1 MAAHALLIEVRLLD
15 GRYHGLGDWPP
26 SPFRLFAALIA
37 GAFGGRWVAESR
49 QDKDAAFRW
58 LEGLRQPE
66 IVAPPARRARATT
79 IYVPNN
85 DSDVAYAKETC
96 DEQREALRKQK
107 TEKLSVPWLFE
118 PDVPI
123 LYAWRFEDGAGHAD
137 RIAALT
143 ERLFALG
150 RGIDTAFA
158 SAEIVDAA
166 VAEARLLDHGGPL
179 FVPGG
184 AGEGERLACPTR
196 GSFLSLVE
204 RHAAETARF
213 TTYREGR
220 TTRTSFR
227 KAPSARAVQ
236 VAYARPSTFLLFE
249 LRGTDGK
256 FRPQPVERALAL
268 TLAVRDRLVERLS
281 AALPEQAAHVRRYA
295 KGDRDAPDTDKA
307 LRLRFLT
314 LPSIGHAHAGL
325 ALRRL
330 AVEIPS
336 GCPLRVEDVTWGLS
350 GLDVSEID
358 ADTGKIL
365 HDGPMLVPATD
376 RSMLGRFVATAR
388 RWRTVTPVALPV
400 AARTGRRGD
409 ERLQAETLAAG
420 RLADALRHAGR
431 DARGTMLAVRREPF
445 HADGVTAD
453 RFAGDRFGA
462 VGLAHAEIVFPQPIA
477 GPLVLG
483 DGRFLGLGLFAP
495 VDEVPDILAFR
506 LDGDAVPPALAPRLA
521 AAARRA
527 VMARVRDALNLRPD
541 AGLPLYFSGHA
552 TDGAPAR
559 TGTHD
564 HLFVAVEPGDA
575 PRLLVVAPHHAARR
589 EATRDECSHLAT
601 LERALDGFERLVAG
615 RDGAFG
621 LVPLVEPASG
631 DRLVGPAPAWV
642 SATAF
647 RPTRHP
653 KRGEDPAAFLA
664 ADIADECR
672 ARGLPAP
679 AGIEIIELWE
689 GPRGGLAASVRLTF
703 TVAVDGPVLLGRDAH
718 HGGGL
723 FVTE

>member
-37 GAFGGRWVAESR
+37 GAYGGRWVAEPR
-49 QDKDAAFRW
+49 HDKDAAFRW

-66 IVAPPARRARATT
+66 IAAPHAARSRATT

-85 DSDVAYAKETC
+85 DLDSVGGDPGRIAEIRGST
-96 DEQREALRKQK
+96 KQFI
-107 TEKLSVPWLFE
+107 PWLFE
-118 PDVPI
+118 PGVPL

-137 RIAALT
+137 RIAALA
-143 ERLFALG
+143 ERLHALG

-158 SAEIVDAA
+158 RAEVVAA
-166 VAEARLLDHGGPL
+166 SEAEARLLDHGGPL

-184 AGEGERLACPTR
+184 VGEGERLACPTR

-213 TTYREGR
+213 STYREGR

-227 KAPSARAVQ
+227 KAPNARAVQ

-256 FRPQPVERALAL
+256 FKPQPVERALVL

-281 AALPEQAAHVRRYA
+281 TALPGQAAHVLRYA
-295 KGDRDAPDTDKA
+295 RGDRDAPDADKA
-307 LRLRFLT
+307 LRLRFLA

-350 GLDVSEID
+350 GLDLSEID
-358 ADTGKIL
+358 GDTGEIL
-365 HDGPMLVPATD
+365 RDGPLLVPASD
-376 RSMLGRFVATAR
+376 RSMLGRYVATAR

-431 DARGTMLAVRREPF
+431 DARGTVLAVRREPF

-462 VGLAHAEIVFPQPIA
+462 GRLAHAEIVFPQPIA

-495 VDEVPDILAFR
+495 VDEVPGILAFG
-506 LDGDAVPPALAPRLA
+506 LDGDAVSPVAAVRIA

-527 VMARVRDALNLRPD
+527 VMARVRDALGLRPD

-552 TDGAPAR
+552 ADGAPAR

-564 HLFVAVEPGDA
+564 HLFVAVEPGCA
-575 PRLLVVAPHHAARR
+575 PRLLVVAPHCAARR
-589 EATRDECSHLAT
+589 EATRDERSHLAT

-621 LVPLVEPASG
+621 LVPLVEPAPG
-631 DRLVGPAPAWV
+631 DRRVGPSSAWI
-642 SATAF
+642 SATAV

-653 KRGEDPAAFLA
+653 KRGDDPATFLA
-664 ADIADECR
+664 ADIAAECA

-679 AGIEIIELWE
+679 ERIEIADLQA

-703 TVAVDGPVLLGRDAH
+703 AVAVAGPILLGRDAH
-718 HGGGL
+718 QGGGL
-723 FVTE
+723 FLAE

>member
-26 SPFRLFAALIA
+26 SPFRLFSALIA
-37 GAFGGRWVAESR
+37 GAYGGRWVTEPR

-58 LEGLRQPE
+58 LEGLRQPD
-66 IVAPPARRARATT
+66 IVVPRARRTRATT

-85 DSDVAYAKETC
+85 DLDSVGGDPARIGEIRGST
-96 DEQREALRKQK
+96 KQFI
-107 TEKLSVPWLFE
+107 PWLFD
-118 PDVPI
+118 PDAPLV
-123 LYAWRFEDGAGHAD
+123 YAWRFEGGADHAH
-137 RIAALT
+137 RLAALA

-150 RGIDTAFA
+150 RGIDAAFA
-158 SAEIVDAA
+158 RAA
-166 VAEARLLDHGGPL
+166 VVAAGEAEAQLLDHGGPL

-184 AGEGERLACPTR
+184 TGEGERLACPTR
-196 GSFLSLVE
+196 GSFLSLAL

-213 TTYREGR
+213 ATYREGR

-227 KAPSARAVQ
+227 KAPNARAVQ

-249 LRGTDGK
+249 LRGADGG
-256 FRPQPVERALAL
+256 FQPRPAERALAL
-268 TLAVRDRLVERLS
+268 TLAVRDRLLARLL
-281 AALPEQAAHVRRYA
+281 AALPERAAEIASIV
-295 KGDRDAPDTDKA
+295 KGDRDATDADKA
-307 LRLRFLT
+307 LRLRVLA

-350 GLDVSEID
+350 GLDLSEID
-358 ADTGKIL
+358 GETGEIR
-365 HDGPMLVPATD
+365 DGPMLVPASD
-376 RSMLGRFVATAR
+376 RRMLDRYAAVSAR

-431 DARGTMLAVRREPF
+431 DPRGTVLAVRREPF
-445 HADGVTAD
+445 HADGVPAD
-453 RFAGDRFGA
+453 RFAGDRFTA
-462 VGLAHAEIVFPQPIA
+462 DRLAHAEIVFPQPIS

-495 VDEVPDILAFR
+495 VDEVPGILAFG
-506 LDGDAVPPALAPRLA
+506 LDGGAVPPALAPRIA

-527 VMARVRDALNLRPD
+527 VMARVRDALKLRPD
-541 AGLPLYFSGHA
+541 AGLPAFFCGHA
-552 TDGAPAR
+552 ADGAPAR
-559 TGTHD
+559 SGTHD
-564 HLFVAVEPGDA
+564 HLFVTVAPGAA
-575 PRLLVVAPHHAARR
+575 PRLLVIAPHRAGRR
-589 EATRDECSHLAT
+589 AATREERGHLAT
-601 LERALDGFERLVAG
+601 LERALAGFERLVAG

-621 LVPLVEPASG
+621 LVSLVEPGPG

-642 SATAF
+642 SATMY

-653 KRGEDPAAFLA
+653 KRNEDPAAFLA
-664 ADIADECR
+664 ADVADECR

-679 AGIEIIELWE
+679 AGIEITALQE
-689 GPRGGLAASVRLTF
+689 GRCGGLAASVYLRF
-703 TVAVDGPVLLGRDAH
+703 AVAVEGPVLLGRDAH
-718 HGGGL
+718 QGGGL
-723 FVTE
+723 FVAG